1 MSAATLTSAPATAPA
16 TPSAGGSAA
25 AHRISRRIYG
35 LLPAIGL
42 LVAWE
47 VSSRFGLVD
56 AKFLPSLAAVA
67 ERGAAELAGG
77 RLLGDIAASLARDL
91 AGFALGSALGVPF
104 GLALGLSR
112 AVDRLVGPT
121 FNAVKQIAI
130 FAWIPLIS
138 VWFGVGEEAKIAF
151 IALAAFTPAAV
162 NSWDGARAVP
172 RKLAEVAEV
181 LTFSRR
187 QILVKVAIPAALPS
201 IFIGLHL
208 GLIYAWLATVGA
220 EYFMTVGPGI
230 GGLMTEGREHFQ
242 MDLVLLGVLLL
253 GLIGLAL
260 NNIATRLEARAL
272 RWRRR

>member
-1 MSAATLTSAPATAPA
+1 MSAVALTPDDASVTA
-16 TPSAGGSAA
+16 
-25 AHRISRRIYG
+25 RRLHG
-35 LLPAIGL
+35 FLPAIVL

-47 VSSRFGLVD
+47 ASSRFGLVD
-56 AKFLPSLAAVA
+56 AKFLPSLVTVA
-67 ERGAAELAGG
+67 ERAATELTEG

-91 AGFALGSALGVPF
+91 AGFAIGSALGVPF

-112 AVDRLVGPT
+112 AVDRVVGPT
-121 FNAVKQIAI
+121 FNAIKQIAV

-138 VWFGVGEEAKIAF
+138 VWFGVGEEAKLAF

-162 NSWDGARAVP
+162 NSWGGARAVP
-172 RKLAEVAEV
+172 KTLVEVADV

-187 QILVKVAIPAALPS
+187 QVLVKVAIPAALPA

-260 NNIATRLEARAL
+260 NHIATRLEARTL
-272 RWRRR
+272 RWRHR